1 MRAAAASWGQS
12 SAACGPA
19 PAAAPAA
26 AASNRKA
33 IKSAQG
39 RSMGKCVEGLAR
51 LPDDQQAAG
60 STGGSRRRRPAA
72 AASSHLRI
80 GLGSRICRLGGRCQC
95 AAAADGWP
103 RSRPGEPA
111 GRADV
116 HTLSTALQ
124 AYSLFTTH
132 VQHICNSLPAL
143 QLQARRR
150 AEGRLRYLHPCGAP
164 VRLKRVIKL
173 NGTRPAEQTVQR
185 VPSAT
190 VAVPLLCAR
199 CVPLGLALPCAHT
212 LVTETENGL
221 RVAVKVTWL
230 RGINATHRSS
240 DNATCGSAA
249 APMQAAAAGAHST
262 GAAQPSVKVRA
273 CGGRC
278 ERSPRVVRIQ
288 HANEGEANHHRHRQQ
303 PCSMGRRH
311 TVGAMGARLQ
321 LPSSASVAPRGCVER
336 TRLATSSQAHCDNH
350 TH

>member
-80 GLGSRICRLGGRCQC
+80 GLGSRICRLGGRCRC

-164 VRLKRVIKL
+164 VRLRRVVKL
-173 NGTRPAEQTVQR
+173 QGTRPAEQTVQR

-199 CVPLGLALPCAHT
+199 CVP
-212 LVTETENGL
+212 V
-221 RVAVKVTWL
+221 
-230 RGINATHRSS
+230 
-240 DNATCGSAA
+240 D
-249 APMQAAAAGAHST
+249 
-262 GAAQPSVKVRA
+262 
-273 CGGRC
+273 
-278 ERSPRVVRIQ
+278 
-288 HANEGEANHHRHRQQ
+288 
-303 PCSMGRRH
+303 
-311 TVGAMGARLQ
+311 
-321 LPSSASVAPRGCVER
+321 APRPRFAVCTHPCYSNREWPEGCSER
-336 TRLATSSQAHCDNH
+336 CLAERNKSNPPLFGQCNMRQRSGPNAGRARWCLFNRGC
-350 TH
+350 